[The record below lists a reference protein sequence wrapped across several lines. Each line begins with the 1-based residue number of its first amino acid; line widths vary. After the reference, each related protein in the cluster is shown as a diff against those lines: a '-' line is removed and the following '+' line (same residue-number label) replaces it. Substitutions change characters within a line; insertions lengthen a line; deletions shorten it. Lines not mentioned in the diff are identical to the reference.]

1 VELKEEKRVLS
12 EMIDLCQELG
22 FGPLT
27 TACESLYAELQEAD
41 SIEQLLSLS
50 SELLIYTEELPFRD
64 NDSQEILSE
73 IAELNI
79 KLQEMAE

>member
-1 VELKEEKRVLS
+1 
-12 EMIDLCQELG
+12 MIDLCQELG

-27 TACESLYAELQEAD
+27 TACESLYAELQEVE
-41 SIEQLLSLS
+41 SIEQILSLS
-50 SELLIYTEELPFRD
+50 SELLIYADEVPFKD
-64 NDSQEILSE
+64 SDSQEILSE